1 MLTWPKHLF
10 CSLVRAKVYLQYERL
25 IGNWN
30 SLMRFIFWRRR
41 QTSAAQHKQK
51 SSRLFSTTHTHCI
64 RENQG
69 KLIAHSEIYWTF
81 VYKVNS
87 CLSEFLFIMCIERWC
102 LANSIVPKSDK
113 MCSHSENSIWWNRK
127 SQIHTTIFNLC
138 RFSLLF
144 LLSYSLSL
152 VWKKNSWKITPRML
166 QVLHWTEYLN
176 EISFSTRVSRST
188 RDYIQYDGCNWII
201 FLPFVCSHSH
211 DSYFLRLVNWIQKS
225 ANDIKYIFYFTFTA
239 SATPTAWN

>member
-81 VYKVNS
+81 VYKVNL

-144 LLSYSLSL
+144 LLSYSLSF
-152 VWKKNSWKITPRML
+152 VWKKTPGKS
-166 QVLHWTEYLN
+166 LHECFRCFTELNISTKFHFPLESHVQQEIISNMTVVIELYSSLLCVHILMILTFWDSSTEYKN
-176 EISFSTRVSRST
+176 QRMI
-188 RDYIQYDGCNWII
+188 
-201 FLPFVCSHSH
+201 
-211 DSYFLRLVNWIQKS
+211 
-225 ANDIKYIFYFTFTA
+225 
-239 SATPTAWN
+239 